1 MLHRSTLTALSSL
14 ALIAGF
20 SLATGEFSVQAA
32 EALEQQ
38 AQKQLVTGTVVD
50 SNGQPVV
57 GANVFQ
63 QGTTNGVMTDA
74 NGNFSIM
81 VTAGSV
87 IEVSFIG
94 YKTQTFTA
102 NTTNVRIVLQD
113 DAEFLN
119 ESVVV
124 GYGIQKKE
132 NLTGAVAS
140 VDVGKALQGRPIA
153 DVGRGLQGSTPG
165 LSVRVG
171 TAEVGSDPIIRI
183 RGQVGSL
190 NGSAQPLILLD
201 NVEIP
206 SLNLVNPDDVESI
219 SVLKDAA
226 SSSIYGAKA
235 AFGVILITTKKGSAE
250 SDHVSVSYS
259 GNVAFA
265 NMEKKYEMGDVEALH
280 YTVEAAERVGTYD
293 PVGAFWL
300 VDRAAYNAA
309 VAYKEKYGNSTQDSP
324 LTYGRD
330 WYVDG
335 SNRKIGVRTYDPYHY
350 LVRKNA
356 PSQSHNVS
364 ISGNRGATDYNIS
377 LAYLNQTGMNKTTDN
392 DYYERYNAN
401 TRVSTQINKWLKV
414 HSGMMFTKST
424 KAWPFA
430 TNSTTADVWYY
441 VYRWGPTYPLID
453 TDESGNDVRTAAY
466 EFGAANKAATTTKYT
481 SVNGGATITPL
492 KNWDI
497 NIDYTYANNNVQT
510 RQPGTTFT
518 GGDTWSSAVNMLD
531 SNGAVYEVPNEW
543 ADYNKLGNTLVAKQL
558 KNYTYQP
565 TSFNRIYQDSYTS
578 QRQTWNITSDYA
590 LNLFGDH
597 QFNFLLGFNSVS
609 YDYTGVWG
617 QKMDLI
623 DISNPQFAL
632 ATGTQTSGGSQSWSS
647 TAGFFGRINYN
658 YKEKYLLEAN
668 LRYDGSSK
676 FPTDMQWR
684 WFPSASAGWR
694 VMQEPFMAFAKN
706 YLTAWKL
713 RASWGSIGDQSVP
726 GSLYIPTM
734 GATSSKGQWLHD
746 DILDVSFS
754 TPGLVASDITW
765 QKIET
770 LNLGTDMTL
779 FGQLDLTFEWYQ
791 RTTKDMIVPM
801 EGVGYNIGA
810 SAPSGNYGELRT
822 RGWELQASWG
832 HRFEN
837 GINLHLTG
845 SISDAKTKITEYG
858 TQANSI
864 TGWYKGK
871 TYGEIWGYKVDRLFQ
886 NDDFARDA
894 SGKLIVQKDA
904 YGRYYQYAEGKKY
917 ATQGKI
923 TSGNLISGPGDVKFK
938 DLNNDGKIDN
948 GKQLVD
954 DHGDLSV
961 IGNTTPR
968 YEYSFRIDADWKGFD
983 LSVFLQGVGKRDMWG
998 SSSMTLPGFNTA
1010 DGAMAKAF
1018 TDDFWY
1024 ETYNSAGEVIDANY
1038 DAKYPRAANC
1048 GNSSVFNMV
1057 VNDRYLLNMAYLRI
1071 KNITFGY
1078 TLPSKL
1084 TRKAYISKARFY
1096 VSLEN
1101 FFTFDHLHGLPV
1113 DPEIIAGYSYL
1124 NTDNYN
1130 SGRAGVGSPAFK
1142 TASFGV
1148 QVTF

>member
-1 MLHRSTLTALSSL
+1 
-14 ALIAGF
+14 
-20 SLATGEFSVQAA
+20 
-32 EALEQQ
+32 
-38 AQKQLVTGTVVD
+38 
-50 SNGQPVV
+50 
-57 GANVFQ
+57 
-63 QGTTNGVMTDA
+63 
-74 NGNFSIM
+74 
-81 VTAGSV
+81 
-87 IEVSFIG
+87 
-94 YKTQTFTA
+94 
-102 NTTNVRIVLQD
+102 
-113 DAEFLN
+113 
-119 ESVVV
+119 
-124 GYGIQKKE
+124 
-132 NLTGAVAS
+132 
-140 VDVGKALQGRPIA
+140 
-153 DVGRGLQGSTPG
+153 
-165 LSVRVG
+165 
-171 TAEVGSDPIIRI
+171 
-183 RGQVGSL
+183 
-190 NGSAQPLILLD
+190 
-201 NVEIP
+201 
-206 SLNLVNPDDVESI
+206 
-219 SVLKDAA
+219 
-226 SSSIYGAKA
+226 
-235 AFGVILITTKKGSAE
+235 
-250 SDHVSVSYS
+250 
-259 GNVAFA
+259 
-265 NMEKKYEMGDVEALH
+265 
-280 YTVEAAERVGTYD
+280 
-293 PVGAFWL
+293 
-300 VDRAAYNAA
+300 
-309 VAYKEKYGNSTQDSP
+309 
-324 LTYGRD
+324 
-330 WYVDG
+330 
-335 SNRKIGVRTYDPYHY
+335 
-350 LVRKNA
+350 
-356 PSQSHNVS
+356 
-364 ISGNRGATDYNIS
+364 
-377 LAYLNQTGMNKTTDN
+377 
-392 DYYERYNAN
+392 
-401 TRVSTQINKWLKV
+401 
-414 HSGMMFTKST
+414 
-424 KAWPFA
+424 
-430 TNSTTADVWYY
+430 
-441 VYRWGPTYPLID
+441 
-453 TDESGNDVRTAAY
+453 
-466 EFGAANKAATTTKYT
+466 
-481 SVNGGATITPL
+481 
-492 KNWDI
+492 
-497 NIDYTYANNNVQT
+497 
-510 RQPGTTFT
+510 
-518 GGDTWSSAVNMLD
+518 MLD

-734 GATSSKGQWLHD
+734 GATSSSGQWLHD

-770 LNLGTDMTL
+770 LNLVTDMTL

-938 DLNNDGKIDN
+938 DLNNDDKIDN

-1024 ETYNSAGEVIDANY
+1024 ETYNSAGEVIDANS

-1048 GNSSVFNMV
+1048 DNSSIFNMV

-1130 SGRAGVGSPAFK
+1130 SSRAGVGSPAYK